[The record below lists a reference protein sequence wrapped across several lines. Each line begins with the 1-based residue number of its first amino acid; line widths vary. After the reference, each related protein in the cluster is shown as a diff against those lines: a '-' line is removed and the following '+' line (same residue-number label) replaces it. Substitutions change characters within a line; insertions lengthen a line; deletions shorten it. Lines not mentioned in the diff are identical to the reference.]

1 MNSSKVLALFLL
13 LLLVFPLQAR
23 ADAKNKTAP
32 PITLTGKVDVLASY
46 LAGAG
51 LEIESRSLPTLV
63 LKVRKGSPAFYGGV
77 DEGDRILEGAIKD
90 NRLYI
95 KIERKGKIYLVKLRA
110 KKAPTPTLT
119 GKDRRQTLKAGHKTG
134 DYHLVIL
141 LDRSGSM
148 VHSLGDRGVSRWSWL
163 AKEIKDFAA
172 RLEQQ
177 DHARFDLGLFNE
189 SCVFV
194 PDIDASKTKTLI
206 DSTITT
212 GSTDLL
218 PALAKASRHYQKKAE
233 KKEESRPLLVLVF
246 TDGIDLNQNPPEEG
260 ARSALGEFLH
270 SHFPKDR
277 ISIVLFQAGFSE
289 EGSRFVSRFN
299 EEAGGSCIKTVLF
312 EKIREKGL
320 YESLPELLQQD

>member
-1 MNSSKVLALFLL
+1 MNSLKVLALFLL
-13 LLLVFPLQAR
+13 FLLALPLQAQ
-23 ADAKNKTAP
+23 ADAKNKAVP

-90 NRLYI
+90 NRLHI

-110 KKAPTPTLT
+110 KKAPVPPLT
-119 GKDRRQTLKAGHKTG
+119 GKDRRQMLKAGQKAG

-194 PDIDASKTKTLI
+194 PDIDALKTKTLI
-206 DSTITT
+206 DRTITT

-218 PALAKASRHYQKKAE
+218 PALAKATSHYQEKAE

-246 TDGIDLNQNPPEEG
+246 TDGIGLNQQKPE
-260 ARSALGEFLH
+260 ATTRSALGEFLH
-270 SHFPKDR
+270 SNLEKDR
-277 ISIVLFQAGFSE
+277 LSIIIFQAGFSE
-289 EGSRFVSRFN
+289 EGSRFVSRLN
-299 EEAGGSCIKTVLF
+299 QEAGGSCIKTVLF
-312 EKIREKGL
+312 DKIREKGL
-320 YESLPELLQQD
+320 YESLPALLQTD

>member
-1 MNSSKVLALFLL
+1 MNALKVLALFMLL
-13 LLLVFPLQAR
+13 WLVLPLQTR
-23 ADAKNKTAP
+23 ADTENKTKP
-32 PITLTGKVDVLASY
+32 PVTLTGKVDVLASY

-51 LEIESRSLPTLV
+51 LEIESRNLPTLI

-77 DEGDRILEGAIKD
+77 DAGDRILEGAIKD
-90 NRLYI
+90 NRLHL

-110 KKAPTPTLT
+110 KTAPVPPLL
-119 GKDRRQTLKAGHKTG
+119 GSDRRKVLNAEQKAA

-148 VHSLGDRGVSRWSWL
+148 VHSLGDRGASRWSWL
-163 AKEIKDFAA
+163 AKEIKDFAT

-189 SCVFV
+189 SYVFV
-194 PDIDASKTKTLI
+194 PDIDAAKTKTLI
-206 DSTITT
+206 DGTITT

-218 PALAKASRHYQKKAE
+218 PVLTKATLHYQEKAE
-233 KKEESRPLLVLVF
+233 KEAVSRPLLVLVF
-246 TDGIDLNQNPPEEG
+246 TDGIGLNQDQPETG
-260 ARSALGEFLH
+260 SKSALGEFLH

-277 ISIVLFQAGFSE
+277 LSIVLFQAGFSE
-289 EGSRFVSRFN
+289 EGSRFVRRLN

-320 YESLPELLQQD
+320 YESLPELLGGD